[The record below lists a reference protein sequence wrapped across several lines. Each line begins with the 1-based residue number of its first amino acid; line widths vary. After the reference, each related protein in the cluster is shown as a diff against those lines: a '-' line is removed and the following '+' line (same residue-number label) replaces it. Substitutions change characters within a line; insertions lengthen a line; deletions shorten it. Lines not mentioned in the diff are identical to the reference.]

1 MSISSTTVFMP
12 SLLALKG
19 IPGLDSVQCWI
30 GIPFCVMYLIPM
42 IRNFLL
48 FIIIKSEHSFHEGM
62 YIFLGMLGVADIAL
76 HTRLV
81 LKMLGIFW
89 FHVTDLFWFPIAS
102 KVAYSHI
109 TVHRGGHPACRGPG
123 PLSHH
128 PLRCITIFTHHLVT
142 QNQGCGTTQGYHAC
156 VCMCAKL
163 LQLCPSQ
170 TLWTVAC

>member
-48 FIIIKSEHSFHEGM
+48 FIIIKSEHSFRKAM
-62 YIFLGMLGVADIAL
+62 YIFLGILGVADIAL
-76 HTRLV
+76 YTRTV

-89 FHVTDLFWFPIAS
+89 FHVTDLF
-102 KVAYSHI
+102 
-109 TVHRGGHPACRGPG
+109 
-123 PLSHH
+123 
-128 PLRCITIFTHHLVT
+128 
-142 QNQGCGTTQGYHAC
+142 
-156 VCMCAKL
+156 
-163 LQLCPSQ
+163 
-170 TLWTVAC
+170 